1 MTADSAAEFDKI
13 AREYDESR
21 GGSARA
27 EGFAAQLAP
36 LLDARRA
43 LLDVGVGTGIVAAEL
58 ARCGIPTLGVDLA
71 PAMLSLARHRLGA
84 RVAVADAAR
93 LPVRSASVAQAVSTW
108 LLHVVPDRTAVF
120 AEVARVLEPGGRY
133 YVIPARGQRPTDDI
147 GAVVNELEDLLDPAR
162 TRQDGPEVL
171 APAAE
176 SCGLRFLGPFGQRA
190 KVFEE
195 SPQDMAEALS
205 TGLFSGAWT
214 GGAQAAEATERA
226 CAKLRALPEPARP
239 RAREVI
245 DAVLVFE
252 RPPGR

>member
-1 MTADSAAEFDKI
+1 MATHSAAEFDKI

-27 EGFAAQLAP
+27 EGFADQLAP
-36 LLDARRA
+36 LLEPGRV
-43 LLDVGVGTGIVAAEL
+43 LLDVGIGTGIVAEQL
-58 ARCGIPTLGVDLA
+58 VRRGIQTVGVDLA

-84 RVAVADAAR
+84 AVAVADAAR
-93 LPVRSASVAQAVSTW
+93 LPVRSSSVAQAVSTW
-108 LLHVVPDRTAVF
+108 LLHVVPDREAVF

-147 GAVVNELEDLLDPAR
+147 GTVVNELEDLLDPLR
-162 TRQDGPEVL
+162 SRQDGPEVL

-176 SCGLRFLGPFGQRA
+176 SCGLRYLGPFGQHA

-195 SPQDMAEALS
+195 SPQDMAQALS

-214 GGAQAAEATERA
+214 GGTRATEATERA
-226 CAKLRALPEPARP
+226 CAKLRALPDPDRP

>member
-1 MTADSAAEFDKI
+1 MATHSAAEFDKI
-13 AREYDESR
+13 AQEYDESR

-36 LLDARRA
+36 LLDPDRV
-43 LLDVGVGTGIVAAEL
+43 LLDVGVGTGIVAEQL
-58 ARCGIPTLGVDLA
+58 VRHGIRTVGLDLA
-71 PAMLSLARHRLGA
+71 PAMLSLARRRLGA
-84 RVAVADAAR
+84 AVAVADAAR
-93 LPVRSASVAQAVSTW
+93 LPVRTGSVAQAVSTW
-108 LLHVVPDRTAVF
+108 LLHVVPDREAVF

-147 GAVVNELEDLLDPAR
+147 GTVVNELEDLLDPR
-162 TRQDGPEVL
+162 RSRQDGPEVL
-171 APAAE
+171 APAAGT
-176 SCGLRFLGPFGQRA
+176 CGLRFLGPFGQRA

-195 SPQDMAEALS
+195 SPEDMAQALS
-205 TGLFSGAWT
+205 TGLFSGSWT
-214 GGAQAAEATERA
+214 GGDEAAEATERA
-226 CAKLRALPEPARP
+226 CAQLRALPDPARP